1 MSMATLTTSPSI
13 FAARPHKSA
22 RARAI
27 RHRLAVARDFAVTM
41 AVFGTLAG
49 AAVALRL
56 YVWMPAFAQ

>member
-1 MSMATLTTSPSI
+1 MITLTTSSSI
-13 FAARPHKSA
+13 FAARAHKSG
-22 RARAI
+22 RARVI
-27 RHRLAVARDFAVTM
+27 RRRLAVARDFATAM